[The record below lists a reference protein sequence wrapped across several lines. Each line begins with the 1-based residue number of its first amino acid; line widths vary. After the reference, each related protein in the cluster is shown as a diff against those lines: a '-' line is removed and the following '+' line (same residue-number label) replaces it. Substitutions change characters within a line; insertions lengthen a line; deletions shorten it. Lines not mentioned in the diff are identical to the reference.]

1 MCDGSVKPDT
11 WGVAKGERGGGSITD
26 DAESRARASLLSGA
40 GSGNGAGAGGTRPT
54 MTTETSSGTDPAR
67 WVPWIALASFV
78 AVLVANSQGIAAGD
92 DGVGYRAI
100 ADSILA
106 GDGLNYFLEE
116 ELTIWPPLWP
126 ALMALI
132 ARLSPLD
139 TVGAAI
145 LLNAITAS
153 VAVPFGYRLLR
164 RVVPDPRLVLAG
176 TLVIGLGSST
186 IGFGHLLM
194 TDLAF
199 AVIVVAWLLSLMN
212 FWDTGDRRWVVA
224 AASLVWVGFMLRYVS
239 VYLIALGGLWLL
251 LDLRKRL
258 GDRLLSGITYGLVSI
273 VVPVAWMLRNRSIDG
288 TFTGER
294 MPSARGPVDNAF
306 DILGAMGR
314 WLLPGVADGAK
325 YMWAGVG
332 LLVLLVS
339 AWLGWRVLTAGER
352 RSQFDNPARR
362 FITWLGR
369 PSGLLAVQAF
379 GYLAY
384 MLYVRSTTALN
395 QLELRLL
402 NPAYF
407 SLIALAL
414 LLISQLGR
422 IDGPA
427 GPRWHSRGLAVAYIW
442 AAANVA
448 VGLYATVNFAAGD
461 PFFNGNYESDTFV
474 EVRANPALEALP
486 EDCEVYSNLPNALY
500 PALGSQWSP
509 RETGLESDERV
520 DDLPEL
526 VESLDDREACLV
538 WIDEPP
544 EYGHLWS
551 REELARSVDLV
562 PLAENDNVAVYRF
575 EPAGS

>member
-1 MCDGSVKPDT
+1 MNDEADTRARESLLDGSGTVATQNAPGPGDT
-11 WGVAKGERGGGSITD
+11 AG
-26 DAESRARASLLSGA
+26 SGA
-40 GSGNGAGAGGTRPT
+40 GGHAVDTG
-54 MTTETSSGTDPAR
+54 R
-67 WVPWIALASFV
+67 WVKWIALASFLL
-78 AVLVANSQGIAAGD
+78 VLVANSQGIASGD

-106 GDGLNYFLEE
+106 GDGLSYFLEE
-116 ELTIWPPLWP
+116 QLTIWPPLWP

-132 ARLSPLD
+132 ARLTPLD

-145 LLNAITAS
+145 LLNAVTAAA
-153 VAVPFGYRLLR
+153 AVPVGHRLLR
-164 RVVPDPRLVLAG
+164 RVVPDARLVLAG

-199 AVIVVAWLLSLMN
+199 AVIVMAWLLSLMN
-212 FWDTGDRRWVVA
+212 FWDSGSRQWLVA

-239 VYLIALGGLWLL
+239 IYLIGLGGLWLL
-251 LDLRKRL
+251 LDLRRRFGARL
-258 GDRLLSGITYGLVSI
+258 VSGITYGLVAI

-306 DILGAMGR
+306 DIMGAMGR

-325 YMWAGVG
+325 YLWAAVGVVVF
-332 LLVLLVS
+332 LIA
-339 AWLGWRVLTAGER
+339 AWLGWRVLTAGAR
-352 RSQFDNPARR
+352 RSQFDSPVRR
-362 FITWLGR
+362 FLTWLGR

-407 SLIALAL
+407 SLVALAL

-422 IDGPA
+422 IDGAA
-427 GPRWHSRGLAVAYIW
+427 GRRWHSRGMAVAYLW
-442 AAANVA
+442 AAANIA
-448 VGLYATVNFAAGD
+448 VGLYATVNFASGD
-461 PFFNGNYESDTFV
+461 PFFEGNYESDTFV
-474 EVRANPALEALP
+474 EIRANPALDAIP
-486 EDCEVYSNLPNALY
+486 EDCDVYSNLPNGLY

-509 RETGLESDERV
+509 RETGLESNELV

-526 VESLDDREACLV
+526 IDSLETQRACLV

-551 REELARSVDLV
+551 REELSDSVDLV
-562 PLAENDNVAVYRF
+562 PIAADGNVEVYLFGLRTD
-575 EPAGS
+575 

>member
-1 MCDGSVKPDT
+1 MD
-11 WGVAKGERGGGSITD
+11 
-26 DAESRARASLLSGA
+26 
-40 GSGNGAGAGGTRPT
+40 NGAGPGDVSESAAGSRSIDVGP
-54 MTTETSSGTDPAR
+54 
-67 WVPWIALASFV
+67 WVKWIALASF
-78 AVLVANSQGIAAGD
+78 ALVLIANSQGIASGD

-106 GDGLNYFLEE
+106 GDGLSYFLEE
-116 ELTIWPPLWP
+116 QLTIWPPLWP

-132 ARLSPLD
+132 AKVTPLD

-145 LLNAITAS
+145 LLNAVTAAI
-153 VAVPFGYRLLR
+153 AVPVGYRLLR
-164 RVVPDPRLVLAG
+164 RVVPDARLVLAG

-212 FWDTGDRRWVVA
+212 FWDSGARRWLLV

-239 VYLIALGGLWLL
+239 VYLIGLGGLWLL
-251 LDLRKRL
+251 LDLRRRFGARL
-258 GDRLLSGITYGLVSI
+258 VSGITYGLVAI
-273 VVPVAWMLRNRSIDG
+273 VVPVGWMLRNRAIDG

-325 YMWAGVG
+325 YLWAAVGVV
-332 LLVLLVS
+332 VLLIA
-339 AWLGWRVLTAGER
+339 AWLGWRVLTAGPK
-352 RSQFDNPARR
+352 RSQFDSPVRR
-362 FITWLGR
+362 FFTWLGR

-407 SLIALAL
+407 SLVALAL

-422 IDGPA
+422 IDGKA
-427 GPRWHSRGLAVAYIW
+427 GKRWHSRGMAVAYIW

-448 VGLYATVNFAAGD
+448 VGLYAVANFASGD
-461 PFFNGNYESDTFV
+461 QFFDGNYESDTFV
-474 EVRANPALEALP
+474 EVRANPALDSLP
-486 EDCEVYSNLPNALY
+486 ENCVVYSNLPNGLY
-500 PALGSQWSP
+500 PALSSQWSP
-509 RETGLESDERV
+509 RETGLESNELV
-520 DDLPEL
+520 DDLPRL
-526 VESLDDREACLV
+526 IDSLENRTACLV

-551 REELARSVDLV
+551 REELSESLDLV
-562 PLAENDNVAVYRF
+562 TLDGDGNVEVYLL
-575 EPAGS
+575 ELPAR

>member
-1 MCDGSVKPDT
+1 VS
-11 WGVAKGERGGGSITD
+11 KGEEGERSITH
-26 DAESRARASLLSGA
+26 DADARARASLLTGA
-40 GSGNGAGAGGTRPT
+40 GSARGPATEVASGPGGSHLGATEARP
-54 MTTETSSGTDPAR
+54 GTDPAR

-78 AVLVANSQGIAAGD
+78 AVLIANAQGIAVGD

-106 GDGLNYFLEE
+106 GDGLSFFLEE
-116 ELTIWPPLWP
+116 EVTIWPPLWP
-126 ALMALI
+126 ALI
-132 ARLSPLD
+132 AFIAKVTPLG
-139 TVGAAI
+139 TLGAAI
-145 LLNAITAS
+145 LLNATTAA

-164 RVVPDPRLVLAG
+164 RVVPDGRLVLAG

-199 AVIVVAWLLSLMN
+199 AVIVVAWLLALMN
-212 FWDTGDRRWVVA
+212 FWDGGGRRWLVA

-239 VYLIALGGLWLL
+239 VYLIGLGGLWLL
-251 LDLRKRL
+251 LDLRRRL
-258 GDRLLSGITYGLVSI
+258 GARMASAITYGLVAI

-325 YMWAGVG
+325 YLWAGVG
-332 LLVLLVS
+332 VLALLVS
-339 AWLGWRVLTAGER
+339 AWLGWRVLTAGEK

-362 FITWLGR
+362 LLTWLGQ
-369 PSGLLAVQAF
+369 PGGLLAVQAF

-407 SLIALAL
+407 SLVALAL

-427 GPRWHSRGLAVAYIW
+427 G
-442 AAANVA
+442 
-448 VGLYATVNFAAGD
+448 
-461 PFFNGNYESDTFV
+461 
-474 EVRANPALEALP
+474 
-486 EDCEVYSNLPNALY
+486 
-500 PALGSQWSP
+500 
-509 RETGLESDERV
+509 
-520 DDLPEL
+520 
-526 VESLDDREACLV
+526 
-538 WIDEPP
+538 
-544 EYGHLWS
+544 
-551 REELARSVDLV
+551 AR
-562 PLAENDNVAVYRF
+562 
-575 EPAGS
+575 